1 MRKILI
7 ESIKHYRKL
16 MIACIIV
23 TMLVYGAT
31 QVMLTYYYHDIIS
44 NQDEARYNQCEI
56 SIAEPITV
64 DMLSWVEPFCTENIS
79 DYEMAAYVVD
89 EMDGMYVIAV
99 KSGDEA
105 KICKDAK
112 ALEAGEA
119 IVMSYFLPIFEAKYS
134 GYRCIETSS
143 VMVCGCTPFFVGA
156 VVSAKSAETM
166 SVGTMI
172 LACTRPMT
180 HSDKSKIKKA
190 FEGRN
195 IDCDIS
201 YMTEFKWLLEN
212 VGFYKAT
219 VILGLGI
226 VIFALLS
233 IGILVSYMIQKQ
245 KKEIIV
251 FMLCGANIKHL
262 QRFYIGEYMIMQVIS
277 LFLGCG
283 DAFILVRFVGI
294 FEFHTVYVLPF
305 IFCIMISVFCG
316 LMGVIMINRLLK
328 KDINTHWRK
337 LA

>member
-7 ESIKHYRKL
+7 ESIKHYKKL

-56 SIAEPITV
+56 SFVEPITV
-64 DMLSWVEPFCTENIS
+64 GTLSWIEDYCTENIP
-79 DYEMAAYVVD
+79 DYDMSAYVVG
-89 EMDGMYVIAV
+89 EMAGVHVIAV

-105 KICKDAK
+105 KVCKDAK
-112 ALEAGEA
+112 VLKADEA
-119 IVMSYFLPIFEAKYS
+119 IVMPDFLPIFEEQYS
-134 GYRCIETSS
+134 GYGCIGTSN

-156 VVSAKSAETM
+156 VVSVKSAEQM
-166 SVGTMI
+166 SVGTMVI
-172 LACTRPMT
+172 ACTRPMT
-180 HSDKSKIKKA
+180 HSDRNKIKKA
-190 FEGRN
+190 FKDRK
-195 IDCDIS
+195 IDCDVS

-212 VGFYKAT
+212 VGFYKAS

-262 QRFYIGEYMIMQVIS
+262 RQFYIGEYMIMQVIS
-277 LFLGCG
+277 LLLGCG
-283 DAFILVRFVGI
+283 LAFILVRFAGI
-294 FEFHTVYVLPF
+294 FEFHNVYVLPL

-316 LMGVIMINRLLK
+316 LMGGIMINRLLK

-337 LA
+337 LT